1 MGGELVTVTSADGTR
16 LGVEV
21 VGSGPP
27 LLAVHGGTADRTR
40 WTPLVPHLAD
50 RFTLHL
56 LDRRGRGA
64 STEESDGQY
73 ALEREADDVVA
84 VCEAIGAPV
93 RLLGHSYGGLIG
105 MEALT
110 RTEAIERALL
120 YEPAFDTPGH
130 RIAPPDAFDRLS
142 ERLAAD
148 DREGALDLF
157 YREIIR
163 IDPAPLKAQ
172 PVWQA
177 RLAAVHTI
185 EREGRIGL
193 TYAVAPQHFA
203 AVDVPVRILAGTE
216 SPPAFG
222 AAARA
227 ARDAIPGS
235 DLVWLEGQGHT
246 MIDADTAG
254 FARHVVDFLG

>member
-1 MGGELVTVTSADGTR
+1 MGAEVVTVTSADGTR
-16 LGVEV
+16 LGVEI
-21 VGSGPP
+21 VGDGPP
-27 LLAVHGGTADRTR
+27 ILAVHGGTADRTR
-40 WTPLVPHLAD
+40 WAPLVPHLAE

-64 STEESDGQY
+64 STDESAEPY

-110 RTEAIERALL
+110 RTDAIDRALL
-120 YEPAFDTPGH
+120 YEPAFDAEGR
-130 RIAPPDAFDRLS
+130 RIAPPASFDRLA
-142 ERLAAD
+142 ERLRDD
-148 DREGALDLF
+148 DREGALDVF
-157 YREIIR
+157 YREIIG
-163 IDPAPLKAQ
+163 IDPTPLRAQ
-172 PVWQA
+172 PAWQA
-177 RLAAVHTI
+177 RVAAVHTI

-193 TYAVAPQHFA
+193 DYACEPERFA
-203 AVDVPVRILAGTE
+203 DVRVPVRILAGTE

-227 ARDAIPGS
+227 ANAAIPGS
-235 DLVWLEGQGHT
+235 ELVWLDGQGHT

-254 FARHVVDFLG
+254 FARHVVDFLA